1 MKNKVVYP
9 LSIKDAAPIQ
19 PYVQVNIKKEIKTN
33 LNVFLLSVVFINALS
48 TGDKTYKSK
57 YALINQL
64 SLVAKMQPARPFVDS
79 SFTPISTVIKYRRV
93 SSYCY
98 PK

>member
-33 LNVFLLSVVFINALS
+33 LNVFFVVVFTNALS
-48 TGDKTYKSK
+48 TGDKRYKSK
-57 YALINQL
+57 YAFINQL
-64 SLVAKMQPARPFVDS
+64 SFVAKKQPAIPCMDIL
-79 SFTPISTVIKYRRV
+79 FTPASIVIKYKPIKKNRH
-93 SSYCY
+93 
-98 PK
+98 